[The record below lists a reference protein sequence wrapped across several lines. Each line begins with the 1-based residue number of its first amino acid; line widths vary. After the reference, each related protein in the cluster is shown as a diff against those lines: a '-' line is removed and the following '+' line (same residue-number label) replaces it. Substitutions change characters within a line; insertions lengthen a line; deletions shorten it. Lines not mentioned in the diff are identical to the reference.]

1 MKLEQQSFE
10 ALKATGSL
18 PSPKGAA
25 LTIMK
30 LCQDDDISVARL
42 SKAIKADPAF
52 VGRLIKAANTVG
64 RCISHPVASVE
75 DALQVLGI
83 STVRALALGFSLV
96 TNYRQG
102 RCSVFDYDSFWYRS
116 LITGLALEALSREL
130 KCCSPDEAFCLGLL
144 SHVGRLALA
153 TVYGERYSPI
163 LEGIRVG
170 EDAKLCELERQ
181 VFALD
186 HEELTAAML
195 LDWGFQEKYVEPL
208 YFSRKMRGS
217 SVLKDTRQHSVL
229 VHSLLMAD
237 TIAMATLASGAD
249 HSWRV
254 KRVFDLGR
262 QLELPDE
269 VIQGLL
275 ESIVRNYQEWG
286 EMLAVH
292 VVYPVRFLPLAQ
304 VQEGG
309 HVQLAIIDPVE
320 RQRLRPI
327 LLQQNYEVLEQTPEG
342 LNSEMLL
349 LSILEVTPDILVT
362 DVRLEEGPHNWL
374 RSLRETRLGRAI
386 FVVLMVPAEDE
397 RWAASALE
405 EGADVVLDKGASER
419 SITARLMAARRMI
432 RLQQEIRQDWEEVSG
447 FATDLA
453 VANRRLHEIARTDVL
468 TCFYN
473 RRYAMELL
481 QHEWD
486 ASRRGDYSLA
496 CMMID
501 LDNFKQINDCYGHDV
516 GDRLLVRVA
525 EVVRHSLRGSDV
537 PCRVGGDEF
546 LVICPNTNLD
556 GLRKCAERLLEAV
569 RRITLETSTNE
580 VVGISLSIGLA
591 MRQPEMD
598 SPNNLLR
605 AADERM
611 YLAKLAGRDG
621 IGGEDT

>member
-30 LCQDDDISVARL
+30 LCQEEDISVARL

-64 RCISHPVASVE
+64 RRTTHPVASVE
-75 DALQVLGI
+75 GALQVLGI

-116 LITGLALEALSREL
+116 LITGLALEALAREL
-130 KCCSPDEAFCLGLL
+130 KCMSPDDAFCLGLL

-153 TVYGERYSPI
+153 TVYGERYSPL
-163 LEGIRVG
+163 LEGARAG
-170 EDAKLCELERQ
+170 EDDKLCELERQ

-195 LDWGFQEKYVEPL
+195 LDWGFPEKIVEPL
-208 YFSRKMRGS
+208 YFSRKMGGS
-217 SVLKDTRQHSVL
+217 SVVRDSRQHSVL
-229 VHSLLMAD
+229 VHLLLMAD
-237 TIAMATLASGAD
+237 TVAIATLASGAD

-262 QLELPDE
+262 QLELPDT
-269 VIQGLL
+269 VIESLL
-275 ESIVRNYQEWG
+275 DSIVRNYREWG

-309 HVQLAIIDPVE
+309 RVQLAMVDPVE
-320 RQRLRPI
+320 RQRLRAI
-327 LLQQNYEVLEQTPEG
+327 LLQQNYEVLEQTSDG

-349 LSILEVTPDILVT
+349 LSMLEITPDILVT
-362 DVRLEEGPHNWL
+362 DIRLDEGVHNWL

-386 FVVLMVPAEDE
+386 FVVVMIPVEDD
-397 RWAASALE
+397 RWASSVLE

-432 RLQQEIRQDWEEVSG
+432 RLQQEIKQDWEEVSG

-468 TCFYN
+468 TSFYN

-501 LDNFKQINDCYGHDV
+501 LDNFKQINDRYGHDV
-516 GDRLLVRVA
+516 GDRFLIRVS
-525 EVVRHSLRGSDV
+525 EVIRSCLRGSDV

-546 LVICPNTNLD
+546 LIICPNTNLE
-556 GLRKCAERLLEAV
+556 GLRKCAERLLGAV

-598 SPNNLLR
+598 SPNSLLR
-605 AADERM
+605 AADEGM

-621 IGGEDT
+621 IGGETM